1 MQAGPGKIFWI
12 DAGSKKIRCANTDGS
27 CIEDVL
33 DDLTSPAGLA
43 VDAAQSLL
51 YWSDLGD
58 KKIWKANIDGTG
70 RQTVVSGLSPSSGTS
85 LGLDETRVLWPDLAQ
100 KRIMCARKDGSDSAP
115 KALVTDLVKPNAVA
129 VDAFGGKIYWGDFGT
144 RKIHRCESQGFGS
157 PEVVVPYGKNSNSL
171 VVDSIRGKIFWS
183 NFGTHAI
190 YRCNLD
196 GQAMEPI
203 IMDLENPSAL
213 ALAPKAGRLYW
224 IERNS
229 GKIRRAAVDGSHV
242 EDVLSDL
249 GDPWSLALGP
259 EPTKTSRGAA
269 ELGAICDG
277 YPASDEVVEQVSHA
291 VEEVCTVPITKY
303 SWTDEDSAVKV
314 YISESANPAALAA
327 AASGSM
333 DTDFQEKSFRL
344 TVEGKD
350 GARFELRIRGLLH
363 EILPEKC
370 KARVSI
376 GKRITVSLA
385 KKDGKQTW
393 KALSNRNW

>member
-12 DAGSKKIRCANTDGS
+12 DAASKKIRCANTDGS
-27 CIEDVL
+27 CVEDVL
-33 DDLTSPAGLA
+33 ADLTSPAGLA

-58 KKIWKANIDGTG
+58 KKIWKANFDGTS
-70 RQTVVSGLSPSSGTS
+70 RQVVVSGLAPSSGTS

-100 KRIMCARKDGSDSAP
+100 KRIMSARKDGSDSAP
-115 KALVTDLVKPNAVA
+115 KAIITDLVKPNAVA

-203 IMDLENPSAL
+203 VMDLENPSAL

-224 IERNS
+224 IERGS

-242 EDVLSDL
+242 EDLLSDL

-259 EPTKTSRGAA
+259 EPAKSSRGAA
-269 ELGAICDG
+269 QPAALCDG
-277 YPASDEVVEQVSHA
+277 YPTSEDVVKD
-291 VEEVCTVPITKY
+291 VCVVPITKY
-303 SWTDEDSAVKV
+303 SWTNEDSAVKV
-314 YISESANPAALAA
+314 YISESANSAALAA
-327 AASGSM
+327 AASGFL
-333 DTDFQEKSFRL
+333 DTDFQERSFRL
-344 TVEGKD
+344 TVEGTD
-350 GARFELRIRGLLH
+350 AARFELRIRGLLH
-363 EILPEKC
+363 EIQPEKC
-370 KARVSI
+370 KARVSV

-385 KKDGKQTW
+385 KKDTKQTW